1 MRRENAREV
10 LTDLALW
17 AVLAF
22 CVLLRSDPNDGGS
35 WWWVGTGVPLLG
47 LAVLL
52 CRSWPLVSLV
62 VAVSLSA
69 WQTPELFTASYAPA
83 MAAFGY
89 LSGRRTATARTA
101 LVTFGSVAL
110 GGLVLALALEDLWT
124 WFALLITLLLVVVV
138 PWLFGRYVRQYAQL
152 VSTGWRLAEH
162 MERERETAADRE
174 RLLERSRIAGDM
186 HDSLGHDLSLIAVR
200 AAALEV
206 DASLGERQ
214 QLAARELRQ
223 AAADATARL
232 RDIVGVLREDGAPA
246 PTSPNGET
254 VAALAERARDAG
266 LDVTLDEG
274 TAQAPALRPMT
285 ARAVHRVVQ
294 ESLTNAAK
302 HAPGA
307 PVRVSLASAGSTLTV
322 TVTSGPATGAPSPGS
337 GSPDGAPSPASGGT
351 GLIGLDERVRLAG
364 GTLTHGPDTDGFTVT
379 ARLPLSS
386 DAAPVPP
393 APTTAGELHDA
404 RRRVRR
410 NLLQAVTVPFAAGL
424 ALALLILGFRFW
436 SDSRTVME
444 RAQYDRIRVGDTRA
458 DVLTR
463 LPRLSLDGPPSG
475 VQPEP
480 ADAGRCEYYRAKKY
494 ETTPAYRLCFKDDR
508 LTSKTVVTDVDNEED
523 RPR

>member
-1 MRRENAREV
+1 MRRENTRER

-17 AVLAF
+17 VVLGS

-47 LAVLL
+47 IAVLL
-52 CRSWPLVSLV
+52 CRSWPLASLV
-62 VAVSLSA
+62 VAVTLSA

-89 LSGRRTATARTA
+89 LSGRRTATARPA
-101 LVTFGSVAL
+101 LAAFGSVAL
-110 GGLVLALALEDLWT
+110 GGLVLALVLEDLWT

-174 RLLERSRIAGDM
+174 RLRERSRIAGDM

-206 DASLGERQ
+206 DASLGARRQ
-214 QLAARELRQ
+214 QAARELRQ

-246 PTSPNGET
+246 PTSPNGESP
-254 VAALAERARDAG
+254 AALVERAREAG
-266 LDVTLDEG
+266 LDVTLDEDA
-274 TAQAPALRPMT
+274 AQTPLPPMT
-285 ARAVHRVVQ
+285 TRAVHRVVQ

-307 PVRVSLASAGSTLTV
+307 PVRVSLAYEGTAVTV
-322 TVTSGPATGAPSPGS
+322 TVTNGPATGAPSS
-337 GSPDGAPSPASGGT
+337 ASGGT
-351 GLIGLDERVRLAG
+351 GLVGLDERVRLAG
-364 GTLTHGPDTDGFTVT
+364 GTLAHGPDAGGFTVT
-379 ARLPLSS
+379 ARLPLSA
-386 DAAPVPP
+386 DAGPIPP

-410 NLLQAVTVPFAAGL
+410 NLLQAVTVPLAAGL

-436 SDSRTVME
+436 SDSRTVMDPA
-444 RAQYDRIRVGDTRA
+444 RYDALRVGDTRA
-458 DVLTR
+458 DVLPR
-463 LPRLSLDGPPSG
+463 LPRLSLDGRPAG

-480 ADAGRCEYYRAKKY
+480 AGAGSCEYYRVEKY
-494 ETTPAYRLCFKDDR
+494 ETTPAYRLCFKDGR
-508 LTSKTVVTDVDNEED
+508 LASKTVVTDVENEED

>member
-1 MRRENAREV
+1 MRRENARER

-17 AVLAF
+17 VVLAG

-52 CRSWPLVSLV
+52 CRSWPLLSLV

-89 LSGRRTATARTA
+89 LSGRRTATARPA
-101 LVTFGSVAL
+101 LLTFAGIASAGLAL
-110 GGLVLALALEDLWT
+110 GLALEDLWT
-124 WFALLITLLLVVVV
+124 WFALLITLLFTIVV
-138 PWLFGRYVRQYAQL
+138 PWLVGRYVRQYAQL
-152 VSTGWRLAEH
+152 VSAGWQLADR
-162 MERERETAADRE
+162 MEREQQAVADRE
-174 RLLERSRIAGDM
+174 RLRERSRIAGDM
-186 HDSLGHDLSLIAVR
+186 HDSLGHDLSLIGVR

-206 DASLGERQ
+206 DAGLGPRQ
-214 QLAARELRQ
+214 QQAARELRE
-223 AAADATARL
+223 AAAEATARL
-232 RDIVGVLREDGAPA
+232 RDIVGVLRADGEPA
-246 PTSPNGET
+246 PTAPSGET
-254 VAALAERARDAG
+254 VGALVERARDSG
-266 LDVTLDEG
+266 LDVHLHEDG
-274 TAQAPALRPMT
+274 PRAGLPPMT

-307 PVRVSLASAGSTLTV
+307 AVRVGLSCGDADV
-322 TVTSGPATGAPSPGS
+322 TVRVTNPLPPSAA
-337 GSPDGAPSPASGGT
+337 SPSAGGT
-351 GLIGLDERVRLAG
+351 GLVGLDERVRLAG
-364 GTLTHGPDTDGFTVT
+364 GTLTHGPSADGFTVT

-386 DAAPVPP
+386 GAAPTPP
-393 APTTAGELHDA
+393 TAPTAARELDDA

-410 NLLQAVTVPFAAGL
+410 GLLQALTVPVAVGAV
-424 ALALLILGFRFW
+424 LALLILGFRFW

-475 VQPEP
+475 VQREP

-508 LTSKTVVTDVDNEED
+508 LTSKTIVTDVDNEED